1 MYHCSTPAKK
11 GYEVTLF
18 EKDKILG
25 GILKD
30 TKLNEDIFLTLVSI
44 LIQKSLGIKNIY
56 KINLILK
63 FLIMKKGLTQIFLIT
78 KYFPAKCQILRMI
91 KK

>member
-1 MYHCSTPAKK
+1 MKKLGVIGGGITGCITALHAAKK

-30 TKLNEDIFLTLVSI
+30 TKLNEDIFLI
-44 LIQKSLGIKNIY
+44 LSV
-56 KINLILK
+56 
-63 FLIMKKGLTQIFLIT
+63 F
-78 KYFPAKCQILRMI
+78 
-91 KK
+91 

>member
-1 MYHCSTPAKK
+1 MKKLGVIGGGITGCITALHAAKK

-30 TKLNEDIFLTLVSI
+30 TKLNEDIF
-44 LIQKSLGIKNIY
+44 
-56 KINLILK
+56 
-63 FLIMKKGLTQIFLIT
+63 F
-78 KYFPAKCQILRMI
+78 
-91 KK
+91 